1 MKHLAHFPASPTA
14 GRTGKGNPFVRP
26 VRGLVSR
33 ETDARSF
40 IDSYCEL
47 WKADPQRVSDDR
59 GGILAR
65 LHAHLLAV
73 TDLGALDD
81 SRLRD
86 YVSALTWI
94 SPDPHL
100 SVDG

>member
-1 MKHLAHFPASPTA
+1 MRDF
-14 GRTGKGNPFVRP
+14 
-26 VRGLVSR
+26 RGFVSR

-40 IDSYCEL
+40 VDSYCEL

-59 GGILAR
+59 WGIPAR
-65 LHAHLLAV
+65 LHVHLLAV

-81 SRLRD
+81 SGLRD
-86 YVSALTWI
+86 NVSALTWI